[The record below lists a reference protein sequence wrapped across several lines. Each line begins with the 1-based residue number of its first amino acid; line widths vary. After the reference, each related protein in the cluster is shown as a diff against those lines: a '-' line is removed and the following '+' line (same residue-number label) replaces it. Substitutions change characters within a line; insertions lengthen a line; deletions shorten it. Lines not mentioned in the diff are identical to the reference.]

1 LILKRTE
8 SIIHVGFRVD
18 GSDHTR
24 IYLTELIEKH
34 GVFDIVFLVD
44 DTGDLIGVFD
54 EKTSA
59 TASTNTASEIP
70 LNMFSAR

>member
-1 LILKRTE
+1 
-8 SIIHVGFRVD
+8 
-18 GSDHTR
+18 
-24 IYLTELIEKH
+24 
-34 GVFDIVFLVD
+34 VFLVD